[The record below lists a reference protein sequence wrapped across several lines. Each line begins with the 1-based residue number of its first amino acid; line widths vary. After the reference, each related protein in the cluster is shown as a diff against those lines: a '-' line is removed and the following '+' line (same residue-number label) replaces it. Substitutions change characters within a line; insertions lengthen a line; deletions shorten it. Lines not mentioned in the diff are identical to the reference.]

1 MLAVPN
7 IILQQCS
14 DQKQSKQLRC
24 VHMKHS
30 NKNSASHPAL
40 IPLATWAPSPN
51 QEPSH
56 AKQEIE
62 NNCFLLGWDF
72 ENLDIWLWGFEL
84 RQWRRILDST
94 ASCSIRY
101 SPPPGGKIKIIN
113 PPLPTMSWNNASTF
127 QSKLHDQVVG
137 QINTPRFHQLII
149 QIAGCMVKKILVLLR
164 GKLRHSHLHEAMKHS
179 QSSKFNP
186 RYWGTE
192 ICLRSLIPWMVI
204 NFTQGLVDDVFSF

>member
-113 PPLPTMSWNNASTF
+113 PPCLETMLPLFSPSFMTRSW
-127 QSKLHDQVVG
+127 
-137 QINTPRFHQLII
+137 
-149 QIAGCMVKKILVLLR
+149 
-164 GKLRHSHLHEAMKHS
+164 GKLTPQDFIRR
-179 QSSKFNP
+179 SSKWQAAWWKKSWCSCEANYVIRIFMKPWSILSPPNLI
-186 RYWGTE
+186 RGIGE
-192 ICLRSLIPWMVI
+192 LRCASVRWSL
-204 NFTQGLVDDVFSF
+204 GLW